1 LVITIKNTKN
11 IDCINLVINILII
24 IISDNP
30 LIIDLLNLFSD
41 NF

>member
-1 LVITIKNTKN
+1 LVIKLKNTKN
-11 IDCINLVINILII
+11 IDLINLVINILII

>member
-1 LVITIKNTKN
+1 LVIVLKNTKN

-30 LIIDLLNLFSD
+30 LIIDLLNI
-41 NF
+41 